1 MIAARPESVSA
12 RRKALSA
19 AIYAAA
25 VLGLVGYALATGK
38 ALLDARSDVAALRE
52 RLAALTARAR
62 GGAGAAANSALS
74 APFLREPTVTL
85 AGAALQQRVEQAI
98 AKAGGALQS
107 DEIELDGPG
116 AKDGFIRMSASLEI
130 AQSGLQPLLYD
141 LEAGMPYLFVEALDL
156 QSPQALGE
164 AEKSAMRVGLTVS
177 SKWEPAL

>member
-1 MIAARPESVSA
+1 MIVARPENVSA

-25 VLGLVGYALATGK
+25 VLGLVGYALAAGK
-38 ALLDARSDVAALRE
+38 ELLDARSGVAALQA
-52 RLAALTARAR
+52 RLAELTARAR
-62 GGAGAAANSALS
+62 AGVGAAANSPLS
-74 APFLREPTVTL
+74 APLLREPTVTL
-85 AGAALQQRVEQAI
+85 AGAALQQRVEQAV

-107 DEIELDGPG
+107 DEVELDGPG

-156 QSPQALGE
+156 QSPQAFGE
-164 AEKSAMRVGLTVS
+164 ADKGAMRVSLTIS
-177 SKWEPAL
+177 SKWEPSL